1 LKIVIKDENNVD
13 LTEAFIENYVNERV
27 SYMKQIRGGVH
38 FLKEF
43 PVTPTKKVKNRELS
57 CRKKWLKKFIKR
69 KINEINL
76 KVLNLFLI
84 AITTC

>member
-1 LKIVIKDENNVD
+1 LEIVIKDENNVD

-43 PVTPTKKVKNRELS
+43 PVTPTKKVKNREL
-57 CRKKWLKKFIKR
+57 K
-69 KINEINL
+69 EM
-76 KVLNLFLI
+76 
-84 AITTC
+84 A